1 MAGRR
6 AGAAF
11 YAVGPRALKSSPN
24 QVRRADDD
32 TQGMRLPIDTTCLPE
47 DDQ

>member
-1 MAGRR
+1 VAGRR
-6 AGAAF
+6 AGPAF

-32 TQGMRLPIDTTCLPE
+32 TQGMRLSIDPTCLPE
-47 DDQ
+47 ADQ